1 MITSSYANIR
11 RGIFDCKQ
19 TGTSMGL
26 IKNKY
31 LGNKAL
37 AAVSVNVW
45 LVFTVICIVSII
57 LHNSP
62 VVQFGQVQ
70 LVVFLFPFL
79 LLAGLY
85 GYLISMISFII
96 CFLICVVVKTEQ
108 AYTMSVF
115 LIATFIYSLF
125 SQYFWFRSKIKTF
138 LADIFTTLVTTI
150 MSVLCYIVVDRRAYG
165 LSAFREVPAYFFGTL
180 LIVCTVSFILF
191 VYLNYAPDRLKVF
204 FPLAY
209 GYTKEFQKNEFIRR
223 YQRKTKVSIRITT
236 IIILVELILSLSVAS
251 FIPVLF
257 PDLKAMMINNIEVQ
271 GSVNETLSNE
281 QLSEYIRAADF
292 RMTNMTISFDIKM
305 CLLILC
311 VGVPM
316 AAIANYYTK
325 TRIGGPLGLMSDF
338 MHSFVL
344 TKDEDKLK
352 VIRQITNIQIKT
364 GDEMEVLADYAKST
378 LLEMADYIERF
389 QKQQK
394 LESELEIAKQA
405 SDAKSSF
412 LSNMSHEIRTP
423 INAIIGMN
431 EMIIRECKDQQ
442 ILEYANN
449 AKSAGNSLLSL
460 VNDILDFSKIE
471 AGKME
476 ILPVQ
481 YDLSSMINDLVNLI
495 AARAD
500 EKGLELEIN
509 VDSALPSN
517 LLGDE
522 IRLKQVVTNLLTN
535 AVKYTEKGK
544 VALSVTYEKID
555 DRNISLHF
563 EVSDT
568 GIGIKE
574 EDIAKLYSPFER
586 IEEIRN
592 RTIEGTGLGMS
603 IVRKLLALMDTKLI
617 VESQYG
623 TGSSFRF
630 FVKQVV
636 VSWDEIG
643 DFKDKYKEFIS
654 SAHKYHQ
661 RFQAPD
667 AQILVVDDTEMNLT
681 VIKSLLKETLVQVDT
696 AISGFETLDKVVENK
711 YDIIFLD
718 HRMPE
723 MDGIE
728 TFQKMKILNGN
739 KNKNTPVIALTANAV
754 SGAKQEYQEI
764 GFNDY
769 LAKPVNTTELE
780 RMIEHYLPP
789 EKILSVALDH
799 GFDSYTAEN
808 YGIPEDSFLNDL
820 KEIDLE
826 TAITNCGGPE
836 VLENVV
842 KDFLVSLDSKAD
854 AIENYLNEGDIRN
867 YTVFVHALKS
877 SARLIGA
884 MELSKMA
891 EELEKQGNEGNLIA
905 LHQKTPDLLEKY
917 RGYKENLKAAMEEK
931 SDEDKPVISEDELKQ
946 AFKDIKEL
954 AEAYN
959 YDAIDYILSML
970 GDYSIPDEYKETYN
984 KIKQCTVAVDRDG
997 LLELL

>member
-1 MITSSYANIR
+1 
-11 RGIFDCKQ
+11 
-19 TGTSMGL
+19 MGY

-31 LGNKAL
+31 LGNKKLTAISL
-37 AAVSVNVW
+37 YVW
-45 LVFTVICIVSII
+45 FIFTSICILSIV
-57 LHNSP
+57 LHTYP
-62 VVQFGQVQ
+62 VVRLGYFRI
-70 LVVFLFPFL
+70 VVFLFPFL
-79 LLAGLY
+79 LMAGLY
-85 GYLISMISFII
+85 GYLVSMISFII
-96 CFLICVVVKTEQ
+96 CFLICIMFKTEQ
-108 AYTMSVF
+108 AYTMSVY
-115 LIATFIYSLF
+115 LIATFGYSIF
-125 SQYFWFRSKIKTF
+125 SQYFWFKSKLKTF
-138 LADIFTTLVTTI
+138 LATLFTTIVTTI
-150 MSVLCYIVVDRRAYG
+150 MSVLCFVIVDRRSYT
-165 LSAFREVPAYFFGTL
+165 LSAFKEVPSYFLGTF
-180 LIVCTVSFILF
+180 LIVSAVSIILY
-191 VYLNYAPDRLKVF
+191 VYLRFVPDRFKLY

-209 GYTKEFQKNEFIRR
+209 GYTKEFQKNGYIRR
-223 YQRKTKVSIRITT
+223 YQRKTKVSIKITT

-251 FIPVLF
+251 FVPVLF
-257 PDLKAMMINNIEVQ
+257 PDLKAMLINNIEAQ
-271 GSVNETLSNE
+271 NVNREEDISDEKLTA
-281 QLSEYIRAADF
+281 YIEASDF
-292 RMTNMTISFDIKM
+292 RMTNMAVSFDLKM
-305 CLLILC
+305 CLLMLC

-378 LLEMADYIERF
+378 LLEMADYIERYE
-389 QKQQK
+389 KQQK
-394 LESELEIAKQA
+394 LEAELEITKQA
-405 SDAKSSF
+405 SEAKSSF

-431 EMIIRECKDQQ
+431 EMIIRECEDEQ

-495 AARAD
+495 AARAED
-500 EKGLELEIN
+500 KGLELEIN
-509 VDSALPSN
+509 VDSALPCH
-517 LLGDE
+517 LIGDE

-535 AVKYTEKGK
+535 AVKYTESGK

-555 DRNISLHF
+555 DRNINLHF

-574 EDIAKLYSPFER
+574 EDISKLYSPFER

-643 DFKDKYKEFIS
+643 NFKDKYKEFI
-654 SAHKYHQ
+654 ATAQKYHQ
-661 RFQAPD
+661 RFQAPN
-667 AQILVVDDTEMNLT
+667 AEILVVDDTEMNLT
-681 VIKSLLKETLVQVDT
+681 VIKSLLKKTLVQVDT
-696 AISGFETLDKVVENK
+696 AVSGFETLEKVVEKK

-723 MDGIE
+723 MDGVE
-728 TFQKMKILNGN
+728 TFKRMKVLNGN

-769 LAKPVNTTELE
+769 LAKPVNTNELE

-789 EKILSVALDH
+789 EKIQSVSIYH
-799 GFDSYTAEN
+799 GEDFCTAADV
-808 YGIPEDSFLNDL
+808 GIPEDSFLKDL
-820 KEIDLE
+820 KEVDLNE
-826 TAITNCGGPE
+826 AIINCGGPE

-854 AIENYLNEGDIRN
+854 AIEGYLNDGDIRN

-891 EELEKQGNEGNLIA
+891 SELEQEGNDGNLIA
-905 LHQKTPDLLEKY
+905 LHQRTPELLEKY
-917 RGYKENLKAAMEEK
+917 RSYKENLKAALEEE
-931 SDEDKPVISEDELKQ
+931 SDEDKPEISEEELKR

-970 GDYSIPDEYKETYN
+970 GDYKIPEDYKETFN

>member
-1 MITSSYANIR
+1 
-11 RGIFDCKQ
+11 
-19 TGTSMGL
+19 MGY

-31 LGNKAL
+31 LGNKKLTAISL
-37 AAVSVNVW
+37 YVW
-45 LVFTVICIVSII
+45 FIFTSICILSIV
-57 LHNSP
+57 LHTYP
-62 VVQFGQVQ
+62 VVRLGYFRI
-70 LVVFLFPFL
+70 VVFLFPFL
-79 LLAGLY
+79 LMAGLY
-85 GYLISMISFII
+85 GYLVSMISFII
-96 CFLICVVVKTEQ
+96 CFLICILFKTEQ
-108 AYTMSVF
+108 AYTMSVY
-115 LIATFIYSLF
+115 LIATFGYSIF
-125 SQYFWFRSKIKTF
+125 SQYFWFKSKLKTF
-138 LADIFTTLVTTI
+138 LASLFTTIVTTI
-150 MSVLCYIVVDRRAYG
+150 MSMLCFVIVDRRSYT
-165 LSAFREVPAYFFGTL
+165 LNAFKEVPSYFLGTL
-180 LIVCTVSFILF
+180 LIVSAVSIILY
-191 VYLNYAPDRLKVF
+191 VYLRFVPDRFKVY

-209 GYTKEFQKNEFIRR
+209 GYTKEFQKNGYIRR
-223 YQRKTKVSIRITT
+223 YQRKTKVSIKITT

-251 FIPVLF
+251 FVPVLF
-257 PDLKAMMINNIEVQ
+257 PDLKAMLINNIEAQ
-271 GSVNETLSNE
+271 DVNREEVISDEKLTA
-281 QLSEYIRAADF
+281 YIEASDF
-292 RMTNMTISFDIKM
+292 RMTNMAVSFDLKM
-305 CLLILC
+305 CLLMLC

-325 TRIGGPLGLMSDF
+325 TRIGGPLGLMSEF

-364 GDEMEVLADYAKST
+364 GDEMEVLAEYAKST
-378 LLEMADYIERF
+378 LLEMADYIERYE
-389 QKQQK
+389 KQQK
-394 LESELEIAKQA
+394 LEAELEITKQA
-405 SDAKSSF
+405 SEAKSSF

-431 EMIIRECKDQQ
+431 EMIIRECEDDQ

-495 AARAD
+495 AARAED
-500 EKGLELEIN
+500 KGLELEIN
-509 VDSALPSN
+509 VDSALPCH
-517 LLGDE
+517 LIGDE

-535 AVKYTEKGK
+535 AVKYTESGK

-555 DRNISLHF
+555 DKNINLHF

-574 EDIAKLYSPFER
+574 EDISKLYSPFER

-636 VSWDEIG
+636 VSWDAIG
-643 DFKDKYKEFIS
+643 NFKDKYKEFI
-654 SAHKYHQ
+654 ATAQKYHQ
-661 RFQAPD
+661 RFQAPN
-667 AQILVVDDTEMNLT
+667 AEILVVDDTEMNLT
-681 VIKSLLKETLVQVDT
+681 VIKSLLKKTLVQVDT
-696 AISGFETLDKVVENK
+696 AVSGFETLEKVVEKK

-723 MDGIE
+723 MDGVE
-728 TFQKMKILNGN
+728 TFKRMKVLNGN

-769 LAKPVNTTELE
+769 LAKPVNTNELE
-780 RMIEHYLPP
+780 RMIEHYLPQ
-789 EKILSVALDH
+789 EKIQSVSIYHDEDF
-799 GFDSYTAEN
+799 GTAA
-808 YGIPEDSFLNDL
+808 YVGIPEDSFLKDL
-820 KEIDLE
+820 KEVDLNE
-826 TAITNCGGPE
+826 AIINCGGPE

-854 AIENYLNEGDIRN
+854 AIEGYLNDGDIRN

-891 EELEKQGNEGNLIA
+891 SELEQEGNDGNLIA
-905 LHQKTPDLLEKY
+905 LHQRTPELLEKY
-917 RGYKENLKAAMEEK
+917 RSYKENLKAALEEE
-931 SDEDKPVISEDELKQ
+931 SDEDKPEISEEELKR

-970 GDYSIPDEYKETYN
+970 GDYKIPEDYKETFN

>member
-1 MITSSYANIR
+1 M
-11 RGIFDCKQ
+11 GI
-19 TGTSMGL
+19 
-26 IKNKY
+26 IKSKY
-31 LGNKAL
+31 IGNKNL
-37 AAVSVNVW
+37 TIVSAIVW
-45 LVFTVICIVSII
+45 AIFTVICVFSIVFHSYPVAKIGPFYII
-57 LHNSP
+57 I
-62 VVQFGQVQ
+62 
-70 LVVFLFPFL
+70 FLFPFL

-85 GYLISMISFII
+85 GYLICMFSFIA
-96 CFLICVVVKTEQ
+96 CFLVTFILKADQ
-108 AYTMSVF
+108 AYSLSVF
-115 LIATFIYSLF
+115 LVAMFCFSLF
-125 SQYFWFRSKIKTF
+125 SQYFWFKSVIKSIIAIFATTVITTF
-138 LADIFTTLVTTI
+138 MALLCFPLIDKQAMSDGTI
-150 MSVLCYIVVDRRAYG
+150 WQFIPGYFLGILIVVG
-165 LSAFREVPAYFFGTL
+165 LASVILILYFNLTSDKF
-180 LIVCTVSFILF
+180 
-191 VYLNYAPDRLKVF
+191 KVF

-209 GYTKEFQKNEFIRR
+209 GYTKEYQRNDFYRR
-223 YQRKTKVSIRITT
+223 YQRKTKVSIKITT
-236 IIILVELILSLSVAS
+236 IIIIVELILSVSVAF

-257 PDLKAMMINNIEVQ
+257 PDLKAMMIDTIDDQITEERIDNKDTVY
-271 GSVNETLSNE
+271 
-281 QLSEYIRAADF
+281 EYIYD
-292 RMTNMTISFDIKM
+292 TNFKMNEMAIIFDIKM

-316 AAIANYYTK
+316 AAITNYYTK
-325 TRIGGPLGLMSDF
+325 TTIGGPLGLMSDF

-352 VIRQITNIQIKT
+352 VIRQISNIDIKT
-364 GDEMEVLADYAKST
+364 GDELEVLGDYAKST
-378 LLEMADYIERF
+378 LLEMADYIERT
-389 QKQQK
+389 QKQQR
-394 LESELEIAKQA
+394 LESELEVAKQA
-405 SDAKSSF
+405 SEAKTSF

-431 EMIIRECKDQQ
+431 EMIIRECEDEQ

-495 AARAD
+495 GSRAE
-500 EKGLELEIN
+500 EKGLDLEIN
-509 VDSALPSN
+509 VDSSIPS
-517 LLGDE
+517 LLIGDE

-535 AVKYTEKGK
+535 AVKYTESGT
-544 VALSVTYEKID
+544 VALSVSFEKD
-555 DRNISLHF
+555 DENSITLHF

-574 EDIAKLYSPFER
+574 EDLSKLYSPFER

-630 FVKQVV
+630 FVKQEV

-643 DFKDKYKEFIS
+643 DFKTKYKEYIS
-654 SAHKYHQ
+654 SAEKYHQ
-661 RFQAPD
+661 RFQAPN
-667 AQILVVDDTEMNLT
+667 AEILVVDDTEMNLT
-681 VIKSLLKETLVQVDT
+681 VIKSLLKKTLVKVDT
-696 AISGFETLDKVVENK
+696 AISGFETLDMVKEKK

-728 TFQKMKILNGN
+728 TFEKMKVLNGN
-739 KNKNTPVIALTANAV
+739 LNKATPVVALTANAV
-754 SGAKQEYQEI
+754 SGAKQEYQAI
-764 GFNDY
+764 GFTDY
-769 LAKPVNTTELE
+769 LAKPVNSMELE
-780 RMIEHYLPP
+780 KMIEHYLPP
-789 EKILSVALDH
+789 EKIEAVSIFN
-799 GFDSYTAEN
+799 GEDSSDD
-808 YGIPEDSFLNDL
+808 GGMDVPEGSFLNEL
-820 KEIDLE
+820 KEIDLKE
-826 TAITNCGGPE
+826 AITNCGGAE
-836 VLENVV
+836 VLEGVV
-842 KDFLVSLDSKAD
+842 KDFLVSLDSKAE
-854 AIENYLNEGDIRN
+854 AIEGYLNEGDLRN

-891 EELEKQGNEGNLIA
+891 AELEALGNEGDFLA
-905 LHQKTPDLLEKY
+905 LHELTPALLEKY
-917 RGYKENLKAAMEEK
+917 RGYKENLKAAIK
-931 SDEDKPVISEDELKQ
+931 DEDDSDKPEIPEEELKQ
-946 AFKDIKEL
+946 AFKDLKEL

-970 GDYSIPDEYKETYN
+970 GDYKIPEEYKEKLK
-984 KIKQCTVAVDRDG
+984 KIKQCAVAVDRDG

>member
-1 MITSSYANIR
+1 M
-11 RGIFDCKQ
+11 
-19 TGTSMGL
+19 
-26 IKNKY
+26 
-31 LGNKAL
+31 
-37 AAVSVNVW
+37 
-45 LVFTVICIVSII
+45 
-57 LHNSP
+57 
-62 VVQFGQVQ
+62 
-70 LVVFLFPFL
+70 
-79 LLAGLY
+79 AGLY
-85 GYLISMISFII
+85 GYLVSMISFII
-96 CFLICVVVKTEQ
+96 CFLICILFKTEQ
-108 AYTMSVF
+108 AYTMSVY
-115 LIATFIYSLF
+115 LIATFGYSIF
-125 SQYFWFRSKIKTF
+125 SQYFWFKSKLKTF
-138 LADIFTTLVTTI
+138 LASLFTTIVTTI
-150 MSVLCYIVVDRRAYG
+150 MSVLCFVIVDRRSYT
-165 LSAFREVPAYFFGTL
+165 LNAFKEVPSYFLGTF
-180 LIVCTVSFILF
+180 LIVSAVSIILY
-191 VYLNYAPDRLKVF
+191 VYLRFVPDRFKVY

-209 GYTKEFQKNEFIRR
+209 GYTKEFQKNGYIRR
-223 YQRKTKVSIRITT
+223 YQRKTKVSIKITT

-251 FIPVLF
+251 FVPVLF
-257 PDLKAMMINNIEVQ
+257 PDLKAMLINNIEAQ
-271 GSVNETLSNE
+271 DVNMEKISDEKLTA
-281 QLSEYIRAADF
+281 YIEASDF
-292 RMTNMTISFDIKM
+292 RMTNMAVSFDLKM
-305 CLLILC
+305 CLLMLC

-325 TRIGGPLGLMSDF
+325 TKIGGPLGLMSDF

-378 LLEMADYIERF
+378 LLEMADYIERYE
-389 QKQQK
+389 KQQK
-394 LESELEIAKQA
+394 LEAELEITKQA
-405 SDAKSSF
+405 SEAKSSF

-431 EMIIRECKDQQ
+431 EMIIRECEDDQ

-495 AARAD
+495 AARAED
-500 EKGLELEIN
+500 KGLELEIN
-509 VDSALPSN
+509 VDSALPCH
-517 LLGDE
+517 LIGDE

-535 AVKYTEKGK
+535 AVKYTESGK

-555 DRNISLHF
+555 DKNINLHF

-574 EDIAKLYSPFER
+574 EDISKLYSPFER

-643 DFKDKYKEFIS
+643 NFKDKYKEFI
-654 SAHKYHQ
+654 ATAQKYHQ
-661 RFQAPD
+661 RFQAPN
-667 AQILVVDDTEMNLT
+667 AEILVVDDTEMNLT
-681 VIKSLLKETLVQVDT
+681 VIKSLLKKTLVQVDT
-696 AISGFETLDKVVENK
+696 AVSGFETLEKVVEKK

-723 MDGIE
+723 MDGVE
-728 TFQKMKILNGN
+728 TFKRMKVLNGN

-769 LAKPVNTTELE
+769 LAKPVNTNELE
-780 RMIEHYLPP
+780 RMIEHYLPQ
-789 EKILSVALDH
+789 EKIESVSIDH
-799 GFDSYTAEN
+799 GEDFCTAADV
-808 YGIPEDSFLNDL
+808 GIPEDSFLKDL
-820 KEIDLE
+820 KEVDLNE
-826 TAITNCGGPE
+826 AIINCGGPE

-854 AIENYLNEGDIRN
+854 AIEGYLNDGDIRN

-891 EELEKQGNEGNLIA
+891 AELEQEGNDGNLIA
-905 LHQKTPDLLEKY
+905 LHQRTPELLEKY
-917 RGYKENLKAAMEEK
+917 RSYKENLKAALEEE
-931 SDEDKPVISEDELKQ
+931 SDEDKPEISEEELKR

-970 GDYSIPDEYKETYN
+970 GDYKIPEDYKETFN

>member
-1 MITSSYANIR
+1 
-11 RGIFDCKQ
+11 
-19 TGTSMGL
+19 MGL
-26 IKNKY
+26 IKSKY
-31 LGNKAL
+31 LGNKRL
-37 AAVSVNVW
+37 AAISINVW
-45 LVFTVICIVSII
+45 IIFTLICVLSIV
-57 LHNSP
+57 LHNYP
-62 VVQFGQVQ
+62 VVKLGCFQIVI
-70 LVVFLFPFL
+70 FLLPFL

-96 CFLICVVVKTEQ
+96 CFLVCILAKTEQ
-108 AYTMSVF
+108 AYTLSVF
-115 LIATFIYSLF
+115 LVATFVYSIF
-125 SQYFWFRSKIKTF
+125 SQYFWFKTLLKTL
-138 LADIFTTLVTTI
+138 LASLFTTIVTTV
-150 MSVLCYIVVDRRAYG
+150 MSVLCFVVVDRRTYS
-165 LSAFREVPAYFFGTL
+165 LEAFKEVPSYFLGTF
-180 LIVCTVSFILF
+180 LIVSVSSLILYA
-191 VYLNYAPDRLKVF
+191 YLKYIPDKFKVF

-209 GYTKEFQKNEFIRR
+209 GYTKEYQRNEFIRR

-257 PDLKAMMINNIEVQ
+257 PDLKAMLINNIEAQ
-271 GSVNETLSNE
+271 DIKHE
-281 QLSEYIRAADF
+281 EYISDEKLASYIEASDF
-292 RMTNMTISFDIKM
+292 KMTNMAVTFDVKM

-325 TRIGGPLGLMSDF
+325 TKIGGPLGLMSDF

-352 VIRQITNIQIKT
+352 VIRQISNIQIKT

-378 LLEMADYIERF
+378 LLEMADYIERY

-394 LESELEIAKQA
+394 LEAELEITKQA
-405 SDAKSSF
+405 SEAKSSF

-431 EMIIRECKDQQ
+431 EMIIRECEDEQ

-495 AARAD
+495 SARAE

-509 VDSALPSN
+509 VDSSLPCN
-517 LLGDE
+517 LIGDE

-535 AVKYTEKGK
+535 AVKYTESGK

-555 DRNISLHF
+555 DRNINLHF

-574 EDIAKLYSPFER
+574 EDISKLYSPFER

-630 FVKQVV
+630 FVKQMV
-636 VSWDEIG
+636 VSWGNIG
-643 DFKDKYKEFIS
+643 NFKDKYKEYIS
-654 SAHKYHQ
+654 TAQKYHQ

-667 AQILVVDDTEMNLT
+667 AEILVVDDTEMNLT
-681 VIKSLLKETLVQVDT
+681 VIKSLLKKTLVKVDT
-696 AISGFETLDKVVENK
+696 AISGFETLEKVAEKK

-723 MDGIE
+723 MDGVE
-728 TFQKMKILNGN
+728 TFKKMKVLNGN

-769 LAKPVNTTELE
+769 LAKPVNTNELE
-780 RMIEHYLPP
+780 RMIEHYLPQ
-789 EKILSVALDH
+789 EKIVAVSVNH
-799 GFDSYTAEN
+799 GEDFYTAADV
-808 YGIPEDSFLNDL
+808 GIPEDSFLNDL
-820 KEIDLE
+820 KEVDLQE
-826 TAITNCGGPE
+826 AITNCGGSD

-842 KDFLVSLDSKAD
+842 KDFLISLDSKAD
-854 AIENYLNEGDIRN
+854 AIEGYLNEGDLRN

-891 EELEKQGNEGNLIA
+891 AEMEQAGNEGNLIA
-905 LHQKTPDLLEKY
+905 LHQQTPELLEKY
-917 RGYKENLKAAMEEK
+917 RSYKENLKAAMVEE
-931 SDEDKPVISEDELKQ
+931 SDEDKPEISEEELKR

-970 GDYSIPDEYKETYN
+970 GDYKIPDEYKDTFN

>member
-1 MITSSYANIR
+1 
-11 RGIFDCKQ
+11 
-19 TGTSMGL
+19 MGY

-31 LGNKAL
+31 LGNKKL
-37 AAVSVNVW
+37 TAVSLYVW
-45 LVFTVICIVSII
+45 FIFTSICVLSIV
-57 LHNSP
+57 LHTYP
-62 VVQFGQVQ
+62 VLEFGYFKI
-70 LVVFLFPFL
+70 VVFLFPFL
-79 LLAGLY
+79 LMAGLY
-85 GYLISMISFII
+85 GYLVSMISFII
-96 CFLICVVVKTEQ
+96 CFLICILFKTEQ
-108 AYTMSVF
+108 AYTMSVY
-115 LIATFIYSLF
+115 LIATFGYSIF
-125 SQYFWFRSKIKTF
+125 SQYFWFKSKLKTF
-138 LADIFTTLVTTI
+138 LASLFTTIVTTI
-150 MSVLCYIVVDRRAYG
+150 MSVLCFVIVDRRSYT
-165 LSAFREVPAYFFGTL
+165 LNAFKEVPSYFLGTF
-180 LIVCTVSFILF
+180 LIVSAVSIILY
-191 VYLNYAPDRLKVF
+191 VYLRFVPDRFKVY

-209 GYTKEFQKNEFIRR
+209 GYTKEFQKNGYIRR
-223 YQRKTKVSIRITT
+223 YQRKTKVSIKITT

-251 FIPVLF
+251 FVPVLF
-257 PDLKAMMINNIEVQ
+257 PDLKAMLINNIEAQ
-271 GSVNETLSNE
+271 DVNMEKISDEKLTA
-281 QLSEYIRAADF
+281 YIEASDF
-292 RMTNMTISFDIKM
+292 RMTNMAVSFDLKM
-305 CLLILC
+305 CLLMLC

-325 TRIGGPLGLMSDF
+325 TKIGGPLGLMSDF

-378 LLEMADYIERF
+378 LLEMADYIERYE
-389 QKQQK
+389 KQQK
-394 LESELEIAKQA
+394 LEAELEITKQA
-405 SDAKSSF
+405 SEAKSSF

-431 EMIIRECKDQQ
+431 EMIIRECEDDQ

-495 AARAD
+495 AARAED
-500 EKGLELEIN
+500 KGLELEIN
-509 VDSALPSN
+509 VDSALPCH
-517 LLGDE
+517 LIGDE

-535 AVKYTEKGK
+535 AVKYTESGK

-555 DRNISLHF
+555 DKNINLHF

-574 EDIAKLYSPFER
+574 EDISKLYSPFER

-643 DFKDKYKEFIS
+643 NFKDKYKEFI
-654 SAHKYHQ
+654 ATAQKYHQ
-661 RFQAPD
+661 RFQAPN
-667 AQILVVDDTEMNLT
+667 AEILVVDDTEMNLT
-681 VIKSLLKETLVQVDT
+681 VIKSLLKKTLVQVDT
-696 AISGFETLDKVVENK
+696 AVSGFETLEKVVEKK

-723 MDGIE
+723 MDGVE
-728 TFQKMKILNGN
+728 TFKRMKVLNGN

-769 LAKPVNTTELE
+769 LAKPVNTNELE
-780 RMIEHYLPP
+780 RMIEHYLPQ
-789 EKILSVALDH
+789 EKIESVSIDH
-799 GFDSYTAEN
+799 GEDFCTAADV
-808 YGIPEDSFLNDL
+808 GIPEDSFLKDL
-820 KEIDLE
+820 KEVDLNE
-826 TAITNCGGPE
+826 AIINCGGPE

-854 AIENYLNEGDIRN
+854 AIEGYLNDGDIRN

-891 EELEKQGNEGNLIA
+891 AELEQEGNDGNLIA
-905 LHQKTPDLLEKY
+905 LHQRTPELLEKY
-917 RGYKENLKAAMEEK
+917 RSYKENLKAALEEE
-931 SDEDKPVISEDELKQ
+931 SDEDKPEISEEELKR

-970 GDYSIPDEYKETYN
+970 GDYKIPEDYKETFN

>member
-1 MITSSYANIR
+1 MGYIR
-11 RGIFDCKQ
+11 
-19 TGTSMGL
+19 
-26 IKNKY
+26 NKY
-31 LGNKAL
+31 LGNKKL
-37 AAVSVNVW
+37 TAVSLYVW
-45 LVFTVICIVSII
+45 FIFTSICVLSIV
-57 LHNSP
+57 LHTYP
-62 VVQFGQVQ
+62 VVSLGYFRI
-70 LVVFLFPFL
+70 VVFLFPFL
-79 LLAGLY
+79 LMAGLY

-96 CFLICVVVKTEQ
+96 CFLISILFKTEQ
-108 AYTMSVF
+108 AYTMSVY
-115 LIATFIYSLF
+115 LIATFGYSLF
-125 SQYFWFRSKIKTF
+125 SQYFWFKSKLKTF
-138 LADIFTTLVTTI
+138 FATLITTVVTTF
-150 MSVLCYIVVDRRAYG
+150 MSVLCFVVVDRRVY
-165 LSAFREVPAYFFGTL
+165 
-180 LIVCTVSFILF
+180 TVSAITELPSYFLGTFLVVSAVSIILYAYMRF
-191 VYLNYAPDRLKVF
+191 APDRFKIY

-209 GYTKEFQKNEFIRR
+209 GYTKEFQKNDHIRR

-251 FIPVLF
+251 FVPVLF
-257 PDLKAMMINNIEVQ
+257 PDLKAMLINNIEAQ
-271 GSVNETLSNE
+271 DVNREEVVSDEKLAS
-281 QLSEYIRAADF
+281 YIEASDF
-292 RMTNMTISFDIKM
+292 RMTNMAVAFDVKM
-305 CLLILC
+305 CLLMLC

-378 LLEMADYIERF
+378 LLEMADYIERY

-394 LESELEIAKQA
+394 LEAELEITKQ
-405 SDAKSSF
+405 SSEAKSSF

-431 EMIIRECKDQQ
+431 EMIIRECEDEQ

-495 AARAD
+495 AARAED
-500 EKGLELEIN
+500 KGLELEIN
-509 VDSALPSN
+509 VDSALPCH
-517 LLGDE
+517 LIGDE

-535 AVKYTEKGK
+535 AVKYTESGK

-555 DRNISLHF
+555 DKNINLHF

-574 EDIAKLYSPFER
+574 EDISKLYSPFER

-643 DFKDKYKEFIS
+643 NFKDKYKEFI
-654 SAHKYHQ
+654 ATAQKYHQ
-661 RFQAPD
+661 RFQAPN
-667 AQILVVDDTEMNLT
+667 AEILVVDDTEMNLT
-681 VIKSLLKETLVQVDT
+681 VIKSLLKKTQVKVDT
-696 AISGFETLDKVVENK
+696 AISGFETLDKVVEKK

-723 MDGIE
+723 MDGVE
-728 TFQKMKILNGN
+728 TFKRMKGLNGN

-754 SGAKQEYQEI
+754 SGAKQEYQDI

-769 LAKPVNTTELE
+769 LAKPVNTNELE

-789 EKILSVALDH
+789 EKIEAVSIDH
-799 GFDSYTAEN
+799 GEDVCTAADM
-808 YGIPEDSFLNDL
+808 GIPDGSFLKDL
-820 KEIDLE
+820 KEIDLQE
-826 TAITNCGGPE
+826 AITNCGGAE

-854 AIENYLNEGDIRN
+854 TIEQYLNEGDIRN

-891 EELEKQGNEGNLIA
+891 SELEQEGNDGNLIA
-905 LHQKTPDLLEKY
+905 LHQRTPELLEKY
-917 RGYKENLKAAMEEK
+917 RSYKENLKAALEEE
-931 SDEDKPVISEDELKQ
+931 SDEDKPEISEEELKR

-970 GDYSIPDEYKETYN
+970 GDYKIPEEYKEIFN